1 MAKKYLSDKELQEI
15 INDPTFF
22 DALPTPNNPEDDD
35 SDEEEK
41 QIQNDDHDNT
51 SEQGYDPA
59 NDEKSELENSG
70 REEGSYIY
78 KDQTTLWRKVE
89 FAATKT
95 KKKNIVKRF
104 PAPKSAARNIDNE
117 IDAFLPI
124 IDISM
129 IDEIVKFKNK

>member
-22 DALPTPNNPEDDD
+22 DALPTPNNPE
-35 SDEEEK
+35 E
-41 QIQNDDHDNT
+41 
-51 SEQGYDPA
+51 
-59 NDEKSELENSG
+59 
-70 REEGSYIY
+70 
-78 KDQTTLWRKVE
+78 
-89 FAATKT
+89 
-95 KKKNIVKRF
+95 
-104 PAPKSAARNIDNE
+104 SAARNIDNE